1 MQPKFSRVAK
11 VIGEDNLEILHSKS
25 VLVLGC
31 GGVGS
36 YVVEGLVRSGIE
48 KLILVDFDVIDESN
62 INRQIMTYQD
72 NIGLLKVDV
81 LEERIKKINSNCQVI
96 KISNFIDSDNLS
108 ILFDEKVDFFVD
120 ACDTVSTKM
129 SVIEECSRR
138 GIPFISCMGTGNK
151 MDPSKLEIVDIN
163 KTYNDSLARVI
174 RKFVKD
180 KRIKGKV
187 IVLSSTELPI
197 KVYDRTPGSLMFVPA
212 CAGIMIASYIVRL
225 FIKKL

>member
-11 VIGEDNLEILHSKS
+11 VIGGDNLEILHSKS

-163 KTYNDSLARVI
+163 KTYNDPLARVI

>member
-1 MQPKFSRVAK
+1 MQLKFSRVAK

-151 MDPSKLEIVDIN
+151 LDPSKLEIVDIN

>member
-72 NIGLLKVDV
+72 NIGLLKVDA

-151 MDPSKLEIVDIN
+151 LDPSKLEIVDIN
-163 KTYNDSLARVI
+163 KTYNDPLARVI

>member
-151 MDPSKLEIVDIN
+151 LDPSKLEIVDIN
-163 KTYNDSLARVI
+163 KTYNDPLARVI